1 MRHAGV
7 TPAGMEAAG
16 CAAGA
21 GGADGAD
28 RPREECGVFGACM
41 NRGADAVLTT
51 FYGLM
56 SLQHRGQDSAGIASC
71 DGERIRVA
79 KGPGLAAE
87 VFLYW

>member
-21 GGADGAD
+21 GGADSAD

-41 NRGADAVLTT
+41 NPGAT
-51 FYGLM
+51 
-56 SLQHRGQDSAGIASC
+56 
-71 DGERIRVA
+71 
-79 KGPGLAAE
+79 
-87 VFLYW
+87 LY